1 MQLCFLKTQKYYKS
15 ISIKN
20 LIKHH
25 LCRSADIE
33 CIIEMIDGCKNN
45 PENPLTINASEHIP
59 SVFTMSTI
67 SSFRSIENKHVVYRD
82 KNCMKIFVNF

>member
-1 MQLCFLKTQKYYKS
+1 
-15 ISIKN
+15 
-20 LIKHH
+20 
-25 LCRSADIE
+25 
-33 CIIEMIDGCKNN
+33 MIDGCNNN
-45 PENPLTINASEHIP
+45 PENSLTINASEHIP